1 PLTGRV
7 SRGRCKWWGA
17 DRTRIGSTGRRDLSD
32 VKAERGLALEDFVVV
47 VVVAKIC
54 GAEFGA
60 RVEVTETLER
70 VVGLERLLGQD
81 EEVGLTGA
89 GVVAVHSP
97 GLADRL
103 RDALFEVPELVE
115 VAVGRAGDRKDEE
128 ELHSCESRCP
138 RAQC

>member
-1 PLTGRV
+1 VRV
-7 SRGRCKWWGA
+7 SRGRL
-17 DRTRIGSTGRRDLSD
+17 SLSD
-32 VKAERGLALEDFVVV
+32 VEAEGRLALIDLVVV
-47 VVVAKIC
+47 VVVPEVC
-54 GAEFGA
+54 GAELGSG
-60 RVEVTETLER
+60 VEVSEPSER

-81 EEVGLTGA
+81 EEVGLTGT

-128 ELHSCESRCP
+128 EFHSCESRCP